1 MFYWTIPVFSRLETK
16 KFLHY
21 VQRFNTVKETMAAIP
36 EKKDNLVIENIQ
48 PSIDA
53 GRFAI
58 KREPGDTVQITA
70 DIFRHSHEKYDAAIY
85 YKLRNERRWRKA
97 PMHFVDNDMWTGE
110 FVVNSIGYYDYKI
123 VAWTIDPEDTPTESA
138 LFELRVDP
146 VYARAGTWYEMWP
159 KSQGKS
165 DTKSATFKDC
175 EAQLDYIRDLGF
187 DTVYLVPIHPIGV
200 TNRKG
205 ANNAL
210 HAKTD
215 KKGKPLEPGC
225 PYAVGNKFGGHFD
238 VDPELGTMKDFEHFA
253 KTARSKGLR
262 LALDIALNC
271 SPDHPYA
278 KKHPE
283 WFYHEPDGSIKFAEN
298 PPKKYEDIYPFDY
311 YNKNYK
317 ALWKEIRD
325 IILFWADKGIEI
337 FRIDNPHTKP
347 FPFWEWLIREIK
359 EQRPELVFLAEA
371 FTRPKMMHR
380 LAKSGFDMS
389 YTYFAWREQRW
400 EFEQYFKELTQSNA
414 KEYMRGILF
423 PTTPDIFPKYLANQG
438 PAQFKQRYF
447 LAGTLSSLTGLYN
460 GYELCE
466 NIPSPVKEEL
476 WDSEKYQYK
485 VHNWNAPV
493 NIKDFVRRVNE
504 ARQNH
509 PALQEYDNLDFHSAD
524 NSNLMVYSKKKDN
537 DVILCVAN
545 MDMHNAQEGTISL
558 DMSKLGLAED
568 AFFFIKDLITDESY
582 VWHGAHN
589 FVRLDP
595 NKAPGH
601 LLVVKK
607 L

>member
-1 MFYWTIPVFSRLETK
+1 
-16 KFLHY
+16 
-21 VQRFNTVKETMAAIP
+21 MAEFP

-48 PSIDA
+48 PSVDA
-53 GRFAI
+53 NRFAI
-58 KREPGDTVQITA
+58 KREPGDTVKITA
-70 DIFRHSHEKYDAAIY
+70 DIFRHSHEKYDAAIL
-85 YKLRNERRWRKA
+85 YKLRSEKRFRKA
-97 PMHFVDNDMWTGE
+97 PMHFVDNDMWAGE
-110 FVVNSIGYYDYKI
+110 FTVNSIGYYDYKVI
-123 VAWTIDPEDTPTESA
+123 AWTIDPKDTPTESP
-138 LFELRVDP
+138 LMELRVDP
-146 VYARAGTWYEMWP
+146 VYARTGTWYEMWP
-159 KSQGKS
+159 KSQGK
-165 DTKSATFKDC
+165 DPKKSATFKDC
-175 EAQLDYIRDLGF
+175 EARLDYIADMGF
-187 DTVYLVPIHPIGV
+187 DTIYLVPIHPIGV

-215 KKGKPLEPGC
+215 KNGNPLEPGC
-225 PYAVGNKFGGHFD
+225 PYAVGNKFGGHFA
-238 VDPELGTMKDFEHFA
+238 VDPELGTLKDFEHFA
-253 KTARSKGLR
+253 KAARAKGLR

-283 WFYHEPDGSIKFAEN
+283 WFYHEPDGTIKFAEN

-311 YNKNYK
+311 YNKNFK

-359 EQRPELVFLAEA
+359 EVRPELVFLAEA

-380 LAKSGFDMS
+380 LAKEGFDMS
-389 YTYFAWREQRW
+389 YTYFAWREQKW
-400 EFEQYFKELTQSNA
+400 EFEQYFKELTQTNA

-438 PAQFKQRYF
+438 PAQFRQRYF
-447 LAGTLSSLTGLYN
+447 LAGTLSSLTGMYN

-476 WDSEKYQYK
+476 LDSEKYQYK
-485 VHNWNAPV
+485 VHDWDSPI
-493 NIKDFVRRVNE
+493 NIRDFVRRVNN
-504 ARQNH
+504 AKLDH
-509 PALQEYDNLDFHSAD
+509 PALQEYDNLEFHDAD
-524 NSNLMVYSKKKDN
+524 NSNLMVYSKKKGD

-545 MDMHNAQEGTISL
+545 MDMHNVQEGTIVL
-558 DMSKLGLAED
+558 DMGKLGLEND
-568 AFFFIKDLITDESY
+568 AFFFVKDLITDESY
-582 VWHGAHN
+582 VWRGSHN

>member
-1 MFYWTIPVFSRLETK
+1 
-16 KFLHY
+16 
-21 VQRFNTVKETMAAIP
+21 MAEFP
-36 EKKDNLVIENIQ
+36 QKKDNLVIENIQ
-48 PSIDA
+48 PSVDA
-53 GRFAI
+53 NRFAI
-58 KREPGDTVQITA
+58 KREPGDTVKVTA
-70 DIFRHSHEKYDAAIY
+70 NIFRHGHEKYDAAIL
-85 YKLRNERRWRKA
+85 YKSRGEKRFRKA
-97 PMHFVDNDMWTGE
+97 PMHFVDNDMWAGE
-110 FVVNSIGYYDYKI
+110 FTVNGIGYYDYKI
-123 VAWTIDPEDTPTESA
+123 VAWTLEPKDEPTESP
-138 LFELRVDP
+138 LMELRVDP
-146 VYARAGTWYEMWP
+146 VYARTGTWYEMWQ
-159 KSQGKS
+159 KSQGK
-165 DTKSATFKDC
+165 DPKKSATFKDC
-175 EAQLDYIRDLGF
+175 EARLDYIVDMGF

-215 KKGKPLEPGC
+215 KNGKPLEPGC
-225 PYAVGNKFGGHFD
+225 PYAVGNKFGGHFA
-238 VDPELGTMKDFEHFA
+238 VDPELGTMQDFEHFA
-253 KTARSKGLR
+253 KTARAKGLR

-311 YNKNYK
+311 YNKNFK

-359 EQRPELVFLAEA
+359 EERPELVFLAEA

-380 LAKSGFDMS
+380 LAKEGFDMS
-389 YTYFAWREQRW
+389 YTYFAWREQKW
-400 EFEQYFKELTQSNA
+400 EFEEYFKELTKTNA

-447 LAGTLSSLTGLYN
+447 LAGTLSSLTGMYN

-466 NIPSPVKEEL
+466 NVPSPVKEEL
-476 WDSEKYQYK
+476 LDSEKYQYK
-485 VHNWNAPV
+485 VHDWNSPV
-493 NIKDFVRRVNE
+493 NIRDFVRRVNN
-504 ARQNH
+504 AKLDH
-509 PALQEYDNLDFHSAD
+509 PALQEYDNLEFHYAD
-524 NSNLMVYSKKKDN
+524 NSNLMVYSKKKGD

-558 DMSKLGLAED
+558 DMGKLGLEND
-568 AFFFIKDLITDESY
+568 AFFFVKDLITDESY
-582 VWHGAHN
+582 VWRGPHN
-589 FVRLDP
+589 FVRLTPD
-595 NKAPGH
+595 KAPGH

>member
-1 MFYWTIPVFSRLETK
+1 
-16 KFLHY
+16 
-21 VQRFNTVKETMAAIP
+21 MAAIP

-123 VAWTIDPEDTPTESA
+123 VAWTIDPKDTPTESA

-159 KSQGKS
+159 KSQAKS

-568 AFFFIKDLITDESY
+568 AFFFIKDLITGESY

>member
-1 MFYWTIPVFSRLETK
+1 
-16 KFLHY
+16 
-21 VQRFNTVKETMAAIP
+21 MAAIP

-123 VAWTIDPEDTPTESA
+123 VAWTIDPKDTPTESA

-568 AFFFIKDLITDESY
+568 AFFFIKDLITGESY